1 MTTDREHWCTIA
13 RDQSTPQVARLSLAP
28 HGLRCLGQQRLGK
41 TFSGVASVLWVTAVI
56 LIPVVP
62 QVAHS
67 QAVHIIEVDV
77 NNVAQGYRASKL
89 MGRDVVNEK
98 NEDIGEINDIVI
110 GSDKKTLFAVLEV
123 GGFLGLGGKLVA
135 VSFEQLNIDPAG
147 TKVTL
152 PGASKE
158 ALKALPI
165 FKYSG

>member
-13 RDQSTPQVARLSLAP
+13 RDQSTPQVARLSFAP
-28 HGLRCLGQQRLGK
+28 HGLRCLGQQRLRK
-41 TFSGVASVLWVTAVI
+41 TFSGVAAGLWVTAAI

-67 QAVHIIEVDV
+67 QVVHIIEVDV

-89 MGRDVVNEK
+89 IGHDVVNDK
-98 NEDIGEINDIVI
+98 NENVGEVNDIII

-123 GGFLGLGGKLVA
+123 GGFLGIGGKLIA
-135 VSFEQLNIDPAG
+135 ISFEQLNLNPAG